1 MIPAG
6 VHLDLPEDDYYSDS
20 ALSCSMAKVL
30 ARPGGPAKLQQRI
43 AQAAADMIVRSR
55 RGGHDA
61 VR

>member
-30 ARPGGPAKLQQRI
+30 ARPGGPAKLWISERESDRDTKAGGQR
-43 AQAAADMIVRSR
+43 
-55 RGGHDA
+55 
-61 VR
+61 